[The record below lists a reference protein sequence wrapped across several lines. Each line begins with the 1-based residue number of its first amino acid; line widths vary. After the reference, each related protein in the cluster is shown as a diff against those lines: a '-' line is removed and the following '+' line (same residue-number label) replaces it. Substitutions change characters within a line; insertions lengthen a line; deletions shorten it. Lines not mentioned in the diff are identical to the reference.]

1 MSSTTASSWHD
12 EKPKHARD
20 VARALERLRR
30 DASAAARHPVSLE
43 DLPEF
48 HDIEKF
54 AALGERILADGRR
67 MPAASFT
74 HSKHFRGVVRGAH
87 RALFPSPVR
96 SPKDVKESE
105 SPFRVR
111 APVNDETETTEIPR
125 SISFATGSPKE
136 ETSPETPTLCG
147 ARASETTRAVGCFV
161 LVFVTI
167 ALLALITG
175 VIVCDVCAKN
185 FEELTTTTSPSC

>member
-30 DASAAARHPVSLE
+30 DARAAAQCPVALE
-43 DLPEF
+43 QLPEF
-48 HDIEKF
+48 QDIEKF
-54 AALGERILADGRR
+54 AALSERILADARR
-67 MPAASFT
+67 IPAASFK
-74 HSKHFRGVVRGAH
+74 HSKNFRGVVRTAH
-87 RALFPSPVR
+87 CELFPM
-96 SPKDVKESE
+96 SE
-105 SPFRVR
+105 SPFRRR
-111 APVNDETETTEIPR
+111 APVDDETETMEIPR

-136 ETSPETPTLCG
+136 ETSPETPTLGG
-147 ARASETTRAVGCFV
+147 ARASETTTRAVGCFV